1 MKSALKKV
9 SLILAICFVAFHLY
23 TAAFGTMPG
32 IAQKSIHL
40 GFLLVIF
47 YINAMVDSEKR
58 WEQIFLGIMALFAL
72 GGCAYIT
79 ILDENLQLRAGI
91 VYASDILF
99 AILLIIAIFEACR
112 RKMGNPL
119 VIITLVFVA
128 YAFLGKYIPGF
139 LNQPGMTLKKF
150 TSLVYLTTDGIFGSP
165 LYASASYVVLF
176 VLLGAIMS
184 VSGIGDYMTNLATSL
199 FGHMRGGPAKVAV
212 VASGF
217 FGSISGS
224 PTANVIGT
232 GTFTIPMMKK
242 NGFEPEF
249 AAAVEATASTG
260 GAIMPPIMGST
271 AFIMAEMLGIPYT
284 AVAKAALIPAILYF
298 LAVLFGVDIYA
309 AKHGLKGIPRSQ
321 LPKVRSMLKQI
332 YMLAPLI
339 FLIFCMAVF
348 NMTIVRSGLLTI
360 IVTLVLVEINPK
372 TRMTKEQ
379 WLQIPVQTVKSAVS
393 VGIACAMAGIISG
406 VIMGSGLGYR
416 ISSILTS
423 VAGTSMLLLLV
434 LTMVV
439 SLIMGMGV
447 PTTAAYLVLASLVAP
462 TMIQLGIPPLAAHM
476 FIFYFGCISS
486 ITPPVA
492 LAAYAGAGLAGCDPN
507 KTGYKA
513 FRLAFCSFLMPYLF
527 VYNPV
532 LLMEGGVLDIL
543 WSLVTALIGAYLLA
557 SGFEGFFFRWSLK
570 WFERP
575 LMILGAVM
583 LIVPGMTLSCY
594 NAGGEFEGLPAE
606 QIMHVATHSGT
617 GATVHVITSAKSDIN
632 SIPDLAGTKFG
643 VTAGMM
649 AGYLDDVLWAYDMT
663 TDDLGSV
670 VNLSLSD
677 LCTALQDGNID
688 AFLYATP
695 APGTNFTDLA
705 MSFGIKVVDIG
716 QEAVDKLMAEKPW
729 YHTVV
734 IPAGT
739 YDGCDEDITTFA
751 QYTALCARAD
761 VPEET
766 VYNLVKTMME
776 NADALE
782 AVHKNAAGTCP
793 ERGIEGALIP
803 MHPGAE
809 RYYKEVGVLD

>member
-447 PTTAAYLVLASLVAP
+447 PTTAAYLVLAALVAP

-486 ITPPVA
+486 IPPPVA

-583 LIVPGMTLSCY
+583 LIVPGM
-594 NAGGEFEGLPAE
+594 
-606 QIMHVATHSGT
+606 V
-617 GATVHVITSAKSDIN
+617 
-632 SIPDLAGTKFG
+632 
-643 VTAGMM
+643 
-649 AGYLDDVLWAYDMT
+649 
-663 TDDLGSV
+663 
-670 VNLSLSD
+670 
-677 LCTALQDGNID
+677 
-688 AFLYATP
+688 
-695 APGTNFTDLA
+695 TDLV
-705 MSFGIKVVDIG
+705 GIAIIVV
-716 QEAVDKLMAEKPW
+716 EFVTEFMFKRSEKFVPV
-729 YHTVV
+729 TVSQS
-734 IPAGT
+734 
-739 YDGCDEDITTFA
+739 TT
-751 QYTALCARAD
+751 
-761 VPEET
+761 
-766 VYNLVKTMME
+766 
-776 NADALE
+776 
-782 AVHKNAAGTCP
+782 
-793 ERGIEGALIP
+793 
-803 MHPGAE
+803 
-809 RYYKEVGVLD
+809 

>member
-360 IVTLVLVEINPK
+360 IVTLVLVEIHPK

-583 LIVPGMTLSCY
+583 LIVPGM
-594 NAGGEFEGLPAE
+594 
-606 QIMHVATHSGT
+606 V
-617 GATVHVITSAKSDIN
+617 
-632 SIPDLAGTKFG
+632 
-643 VTAGMM
+643 
-649 AGYLDDVLWAYDMT
+649 
-663 TDDLGSV
+663 
-670 VNLSLSD
+670 
-677 LCTALQDGNID
+677 
-688 AFLYATP
+688 
-695 APGTNFTDLA
+695 TDLV
-705 MSFGIKVVDIG
+705 GIAIIVV
-716 QEAVDKLMAEKPW
+716 EFVTEFMFKRSEKFVPV
-729 YHTVV
+729 TVSQS
-734 IPAGT
+734 
-739 YDGCDEDITTFA
+739 TT
-751 QYTALCARAD
+751 
-761 VPEET
+761 
-766 VYNLVKTMME
+766 
-776 NADALE
+776 
-782 AVHKNAAGTCP
+782 
-793 ERGIEGALIP
+793 
-803 MHPGAE
+803 
-809 RYYKEVGVLD
+809 

>member
-232 GTFTIPMMKK
+232 GTFTSPMMKK

-583 LIVPGMTLSCY
+583 LIVPGM
-594 NAGGEFEGLPAE
+594 
-606 QIMHVATHSGT
+606 V
-617 GATVHVITSAKSDIN
+617 
-632 SIPDLAGTKFG
+632 
-643 VTAGMM
+643 
-649 AGYLDDVLWAYDMT
+649 
-663 TDDLGSV
+663 
-670 VNLSLSD
+670 
-677 LCTALQDGNID
+677 
-688 AFLYATP
+688 
-695 APGTNFTDLA
+695 TDLV
-705 MSFGIKVVDIG
+705 GIAIIVV
-716 QEAVDKLMAEKPW
+716 EFVTEFMFKRSEKFVPV
-729 YHTVV
+729 TVSQS
-734 IPAGT
+734 
-739 YDGCDEDITTFA
+739 TT
-751 QYTALCARAD
+751 
-761 VPEET
+761 
-766 VYNLVKTMME
+766 
-776 NADALE
+776 
-782 AVHKNAAGTCP
+782 
-793 ERGIEGALIP
+793 
-803 MHPGAE
+803 
-809 RYYKEVGVLD
+809 

>member
-199 FGHMRGGPAKVAV
+199 YGHMRGGPAKVAV

-583 LIVPGMTLSCY
+583 LIVPGM
-594 NAGGEFEGLPAE
+594 
-606 QIMHVATHSGT
+606 V
-617 GATVHVITSAKSDIN
+617 
-632 SIPDLAGTKFG
+632 
-643 VTAGMM
+643 
-649 AGYLDDVLWAYDMT
+649 
-663 TDDLGSV
+663 
-670 VNLSLSD
+670 
-677 LCTALQDGNID
+677 
-688 AFLYATP
+688 
-695 APGTNFTDLA
+695 TDLV
-705 MSFGIKVVDIG
+705 GIAIIVV
-716 QEAVDKLMAEKPW
+716 EFVTEFMFKRSEKFVPV
-729 YHTVV
+729 TVSQS
-734 IPAGT
+734 
-739 YDGCDEDITTFA
+739 TT
-751 QYTALCARAD
+751 
-761 VPEET
+761 
-766 VYNLVKTMME
+766 
-776 NADALE
+776 
-782 AVHKNAAGTCP
+782 
-793 ERGIEGALIP
+793 
-803 MHPGAE
+803 
-809 RYYKEVGVLD
+809 

>member
-583 LIVPGMTLSCY
+583 LIGPGM
-594 NAGGEFEGLPAE
+594 
-606 QIMHVATHSGT
+606 V
-617 GATVHVITSAKSDIN
+617 
-632 SIPDLAGTKFG
+632 
-643 VTAGMM
+643 
-649 AGYLDDVLWAYDMT
+649 
-663 TDDLGSV
+663 
-670 VNLSLSD
+670 
-677 LCTALQDGNID
+677 
-688 AFLYATP
+688 
-695 APGTNFTDLA
+695 TDLV
-705 MSFGIKVVDIG
+705 GIAIIVV
-716 QEAVDKLMAEKPW
+716 EFVTEFMFKRSEKFVPV
-729 YHTVV
+729 TVSQS
-734 IPAGT
+734 
-739 YDGCDEDITTFA
+739 TT
-751 QYTALCARAD
+751 
-761 VPEET
+761 
-766 VYNLVKTMME
+766 
-776 NADALE
+776 
-782 AVHKNAAGTCP
+782 
-793 ERGIEGALIP
+793 
-803 MHPGAE
+803 
-809 RYYKEVGVLD
+809 

>member
-360 IVTLVLVEINPK
+360 IVTLVLVEISPK

-583 LIVPGMTLSCY
+583 LIVPGM
-594 NAGGEFEGLPAE
+594 
-606 QIMHVATHSGT
+606 V
-617 GATVHVITSAKSDIN
+617 
-632 SIPDLAGTKFG
+632 
-643 VTAGMM
+643 
-649 AGYLDDVLWAYDMT
+649 
-663 TDDLGSV
+663 
-670 VNLSLSD
+670 
-677 LCTALQDGNID
+677 
-688 AFLYATP
+688 
-695 APGTNFTDLA
+695 TDLV
-705 MSFGIKVVDIG
+705 GIAIIVV
-716 QEAVDKLMAEKPW
+716 EFVTEFMFKRSEKFVPV
-729 YHTVV
+729 TVSQS
-734 IPAGT
+734 
-739 YDGCDEDITTFA
+739 TT
-751 QYTALCARAD
+751 
-761 VPEET
+761 
-766 VYNLVKTMME
+766 
-776 NADALE
+776 
-782 AVHKNAAGTCP
+782 
-793 ERGIEGALIP
+793 
-803 MHPGAE
+803 
-809 RYYKEVGVLD
+809 

>member
-1 MKSALKKV
+1 M
-9 SLILAICFVAFHLY
+9 
-23 TAAFGTMPG
+23 
-32 IAQKSIHL
+32 
-40 GFLLVIF
+40 IF

-583 LIVPGMTLSCY
+583 LIVPGM
-594 NAGGEFEGLPAE
+594 
-606 QIMHVATHSGT
+606 V
-617 GATVHVITSAKSDIN
+617 
-632 SIPDLAGTKFG
+632 
-643 VTAGMM
+643 
-649 AGYLDDVLWAYDMT
+649 
-663 TDDLGSV
+663 
-670 VNLSLSD
+670 
-677 LCTALQDGNID
+677 
-688 AFLYATP
+688 
-695 APGTNFTDLA
+695 TDLV
-705 MSFGIKVVDIG
+705 GIAIIVV
-716 QEAVDKLMAEKPW
+716 EFVTEFMFKRSEKFVPV
-729 YHTVV
+729 TVSQS
-734 IPAGT
+734 
-739 YDGCDEDITTFA
+739 TT
-751 QYTALCARAD
+751 
-761 VPEET
+761 
-766 VYNLVKTMME
+766 
-776 NADALE
+776 
-782 AVHKNAAGTCP
+782 
-793 ERGIEGALIP
+793 
-803 MHPGAE
+803 
-809 RYYKEVGVLD
+809 

>member
-32 IAQKSIHL
+32 IAQKSVHL

-583 LIVPGMTLSCY
+583 LIVPGM
-594 NAGGEFEGLPAE
+594 
-606 QIMHVATHSGT
+606 V
-617 GATVHVITSAKSDIN
+617 
-632 SIPDLAGTKFG
+632 
-643 VTAGMM
+643 
-649 AGYLDDVLWAYDMT
+649 
-663 TDDLGSV
+663 
-670 VNLSLSD
+670 
-677 LCTALQDGNID
+677 
-688 AFLYATP
+688 
-695 APGTNFTDLA
+695 TDLV
-705 MSFGIKVVDIG
+705 GIAIIVV
-716 QEAVDKLMAEKPW
+716 EFVTEFMFKRSEKFVPV
-729 YHTVV
+729 TVSQS
-734 IPAGT
+734 
-739 YDGCDEDITTFA
+739 TT
-751 QYTALCARAD
+751 
-761 VPEET
+761 
-766 VYNLVKTMME
+766 
-776 NADALE
+776 
-782 AVHKNAAGTCP
+782 
-793 ERGIEGALIP
+793 
-803 MHPGAE
+803 
-809 RYYKEVGVLD
+809 

>member
-583 LIVPGMTLSCY
+583 LIVPGM
-594 NAGGEFEGLPAE
+594 
-606 QIMHVATHSGT
+606 V
-617 GATVHVITSAKSDIN
+617 
-632 SIPDLAGTKFG
+632 
-643 VTAGMM
+643 
-649 AGYLDDVLWAYDMT
+649 
-663 TDDLGSV
+663 
-670 VNLSLSD
+670 
-677 LCTALQDGNID
+677 
-688 AFLYATP
+688 
-695 APGTNFTDLA
+695 TDLV
-705 MSFGIKVVDIG
+705 GIDIIVV
-716 QEAVDKLMAEKPW
+716 EFVTEFMFKRSEKFVPV
-729 YHTVV
+729 TVSQS
-734 IPAGT
+734 
-739 YDGCDEDITTFA
+739 TT
-751 QYTALCARAD
+751 
-761 VPEET
+761 
-766 VYNLVKTMME
+766 
-776 NADALE
+776 
-782 AVHKNAAGTCP
+782 
-793 ERGIEGALIP
+793 
-803 MHPGAE
+803 
-809 RYYKEVGVLD
+809 

>member
-1 MKSALKKV
+1 MNSALKKV

-309 AKHGLKGIPRSQ
+309 AKHGLKCIPRSQ

-332 YMLAPLI
+332 YMLDPLI
-339 FLIFCMAVF
+339 FQFFCKAVF

-416 ISSILTS
+416 ISSVLTS
-423 VAGTSMLLLLV
+423 EAGTSKLLLLV
-434 LTMVV
+434 LTKVV
-439 SLIMGMGV
+439 SQLMGMGV

-486 ITPPVA
+486 IPHPVA

-583 LIVPGMTLSCY
+583 LIVPGM
-594 NAGGEFEGLPAE
+594 
-606 QIMHVATHSGT
+606 V
-617 GATVHVITSAKSDIN
+617 
-632 SIPDLAGTKFG
+632 
-643 VTAGMM
+643 
-649 AGYLDDVLWAYDMT
+649 
-663 TDDLGSV
+663 
-670 VNLSLSD
+670 
-677 LCTALQDGNID
+677 
-688 AFLYATP
+688 
-695 APGTNFTDLA
+695 TDLV
-705 MSFGIKVVDIG
+705 GIAIIVV
-716 QEAVDKLMAEKPW
+716 EFVTEFMFKRSEKFVPV
-729 YHTVV
+729 TVSQS
-734 IPAGT
+734 
-739 YDGCDEDITTFA
+739 TT
-751 QYTALCARAD
+751 
-761 VPEET
+761 
-766 VYNLVKTMME
+766 
-776 NADALE
+776 
-782 AVHKNAAGTCP
+782 
-793 ERGIEGALIP
+793 
-803 MHPGAE
+803 
-809 RYYKEVGVLD
+809 

>member
-360 IVTLVLVEINPK
+360 IVTLVLVEINP
-372 TRMTKEQ
+372 TPRMTKEQ

-583 LIVPGMTLSCY
+583 LIVPGM
-594 NAGGEFEGLPAE
+594 
-606 QIMHVATHSGT
+606 V
-617 GATVHVITSAKSDIN
+617 
-632 SIPDLAGTKFG
+632 
-643 VTAGMM
+643 
-649 AGYLDDVLWAYDMT
+649 
-663 TDDLGSV
+663 
-670 VNLSLSD
+670 
-677 LCTALQDGNID
+677 
-688 AFLYATP
+688 
-695 APGTNFTDLA
+695 TDLV
-705 MSFGIKVVDIG
+705 GIAIIVV
-716 QEAVDKLMAEKPW
+716 EFVTEFMFKRSEKFVPV
-729 YHTVV
+729 TVSQS
-734 IPAGT
+734 
-739 YDGCDEDITTFA
+739 TT
-751 QYTALCARAD
+751 
-761 VPEET
+761 
-766 VYNLVKTMME
+766 
-776 NADALE
+776 
-782 AVHKNAAGTCP
+782 
-793 ERGIEGALIP
+793 
-803 MHPGAE
+803 
-809 RYYKEVGVLD
+809 

>member
-99 AILLIIAIFEACR
+99 AILLIITIFEACR

-583 LIVPGMTLSCY
+583 LIVPGM
-594 NAGGEFEGLPAE
+594 
-606 QIMHVATHSGT
+606 V
-617 GATVHVITSAKSDIN
+617 
-632 SIPDLAGTKFG
+632 
-643 VTAGMM
+643 
-649 AGYLDDVLWAYDMT
+649 
-663 TDDLGSV
+663 
-670 VNLSLSD
+670 
-677 LCTALQDGNID
+677 
-688 AFLYATP
+688 
-695 APGTNFTDLA
+695 TDLV
-705 MSFGIKVVDIG
+705 GIAIIVV
-716 QEAVDKLMAEKPW
+716 EFVTEFMFKRSEKFVPV
-729 YHTVV
+729 TVSQS
-734 IPAGT
+734 
-739 YDGCDEDITTFA
+739 TT
-751 QYTALCARAD
+751 
-761 VPEET
+761 
-766 VYNLVKTMME
+766 
-776 NADALE
+776 
-782 AVHKNAAGTCP
+782 
-793 ERGIEGALIP
+793 
-803 MHPGAE
+803 
-809 RYYKEVGVLD
+809 

>member
-224 PTANVIGT
+224 
-232 GTFTIPMMKK
+232 FTIPMMKK

-583 LIVPGMTLSCY
+583 LIVPGM
-594 NAGGEFEGLPAE
+594 
-606 QIMHVATHSGT
+606 V
-617 GATVHVITSAKSDIN
+617 
-632 SIPDLAGTKFG
+632 
-643 VTAGMM
+643 
-649 AGYLDDVLWAYDMT
+649 
-663 TDDLGSV
+663 
-670 VNLSLSD
+670 
-677 LCTALQDGNID
+677 
-688 AFLYATP
+688 
-695 APGTNFTDLA
+695 TDLV
-705 MSFGIKVVDIG
+705 GIAIIVV
-716 QEAVDKLMAEKPW
+716 EFVTEFMFKRSEKFVPV
-729 YHTVV
+729 TVSQS
-734 IPAGT
+734 
-739 YDGCDEDITTFA
+739 TT
-751 QYTALCARAD
+751 
-761 VPEET
+761 
-766 VYNLVKTMME
+766 
-776 NADALE
+776 
-782 AVHKNAAGTCP
+782 
-793 ERGIEGALIP
+793 
-803 MHPGAE
+803 
-809 RYYKEVGVLD
+809 

>member
-557 SGFEGFFFRWSLK
+557 SSFEGFFFRWSLK

-583 LIVPGMTLSCY
+583 LIVPGM
-594 NAGGEFEGLPAE
+594 
-606 QIMHVATHSGT
+606 V
-617 GATVHVITSAKSDIN
+617 
-632 SIPDLAGTKFG
+632 
-643 VTAGMM
+643 
-649 AGYLDDVLWAYDMT
+649 
-663 TDDLGSV
+663 
-670 VNLSLSD
+670 
-677 LCTALQDGNID
+677 
-688 AFLYATP
+688 
-695 APGTNFTDLA
+695 TDLV
-705 MSFGIKVVDIG
+705 GIAIIVV
-716 QEAVDKLMAEKPW
+716 EFVTEFMFKRSEKFVPV
-729 YHTVV
+729 TVSQS
-734 IPAGT
+734 
-739 YDGCDEDITTFA
+739 TT
-751 QYTALCARAD
+751 
-761 VPEET
+761 
-766 VYNLVKTMME
+766 
-776 NADALE
+776 
-782 AVHKNAAGTCP
+782 
-793 ERGIEGALIP
+793 
-803 MHPGAE
+803 
-809 RYYKEVGVLD
+809 

>member
-406 VIMGSGLGYR
+406 VIRGSGLGYR

-583 LIVPGMTLSCY
+583 LIVPGM
-594 NAGGEFEGLPAE
+594 
-606 QIMHVATHSGT
+606 V
-617 GATVHVITSAKSDIN
+617 
-632 SIPDLAGTKFG
+632 
-643 VTAGMM
+643 
-649 AGYLDDVLWAYDMT
+649 
-663 TDDLGSV
+663 
-670 VNLSLSD
+670 
-677 LCTALQDGNID
+677 
-688 AFLYATP
+688 
-695 APGTNFTDLA
+695 TDLV
-705 MSFGIKVVDIG
+705 GIAIIVV
-716 QEAVDKLMAEKPW
+716 EFVTEFMFKRSEKFVPV
-729 YHTVV
+729 TVSQS
-734 IPAGT
+734 
-739 YDGCDEDITTFA
+739 TT
-751 QYTALCARAD
+751 
-761 VPEET
+761 
-766 VYNLVKTMME
+766 
-776 NADALE
+776 
-782 AVHKNAAGTCP
+782 
-793 ERGIEGALIP
+793 
-803 MHPGAE
+803 
-809 RYYKEVGVLD
+809 

>member
-423 VAGTSMLLLLV
+423 MAGTSMLLLLV

-583 LIVPGMTLSCY
+583 LIVPGM
-594 NAGGEFEGLPAE
+594 
-606 QIMHVATHSGT
+606 V
-617 GATVHVITSAKSDIN
+617 
-632 SIPDLAGTKFG
+632 
-643 VTAGMM
+643 
-649 AGYLDDVLWAYDMT
+649 
-663 TDDLGSV
+663 
-670 VNLSLSD
+670 
-677 LCTALQDGNID
+677 
-688 AFLYATP
+688 
-695 APGTNFTDLA
+695 TDLV
-705 MSFGIKVVDIG
+705 GIAIIVV
-716 QEAVDKLMAEKPW
+716 EFVTEFMFKRSEKFVPV
-729 YHTVV
+729 TVSQS
-734 IPAGT
+734 
-739 YDGCDEDITTFA
+739 TT
-751 QYTALCARAD
+751 
-761 VPEET
+761 
-766 VYNLVKTMME
+766 
-776 NADALE
+776 
-782 AVHKNAAGTCP
+782 
-793 ERGIEGALIP
+793 
-803 MHPGAE
+803 
-809 RYYKEVGVLD
+809 

>member
-199 FGHMRGGPAKVAV
+199 FGHMRGGPAKLAV

-543 WSLVTALIGAYLLA
+543 WSLVTALPIFGAYLLA

-583 LIVPGMTLSCY
+583 LIVPGM
-594 NAGGEFEGLPAE
+594 
-606 QIMHVATHSGT
+606 V
-617 GATVHVITSAKSDIN
+617 
-632 SIPDLAGTKFG
+632 
-643 VTAGMM
+643 
-649 AGYLDDVLWAYDMT
+649 
-663 TDDLGSV
+663 
-670 VNLSLSD
+670 
-677 LCTALQDGNID
+677 
-688 AFLYATP
+688 
-695 APGTNFTDLA
+695 TDLV
-705 MSFGIKVVDIG
+705 GIAIIVV
-716 QEAVDKLMAEKPW
+716 EFVTEFMFKRSEKFVPV
-729 YHTVV
+729 TVSQS
-734 IPAGT
+734 
-739 YDGCDEDITTFA
+739 TT
-751 QYTALCARAD
+751 
-761 VPEET
+761 
-766 VYNLVKTMME
+766 
-776 NADALE
+776 
-782 AVHKNAAGTCP
+782 
-793 ERGIEGALIP
+793 
-803 MHPGAE
+803 
-809 RYYKEVGVLD
+809 

>member
-1 MKSALKKV
+1 
-9 SLILAICFVAFHLY
+9 
-23 TAAFGTMPG
+23 
-32 IAQKSIHL
+32 
-40 GFLLVIF
+40 
-47 YINAMVDSEKR
+47 
-58 WEQIFLGIMALFAL
+58 
-72 GGCAYIT
+72 
-79 ILDENLQLRAGI
+79 
-91 VYASDILF
+91 
-99 AILLIIAIFEACR
+99 
-112 RKMGNPL
+112 
-119 VIITLVFVA
+119 
-128 YAFLGKYIPGF
+128 
-139 LNQPGMTLKKF
+139 
-150 TSLVYLTTDGIFGSP
+150 
-165 LYASASYVVLF
+165 
-176 VLLGAIMS
+176 
-184 VSGIGDYMTNLATSL
+184 
-199 FGHMRGGPAKVAV
+199 
-212 VASGF
+212 
-217 FGSISGS
+217 
-224 PTANVIGT
+224 
-232 GTFTIPMMKK
+232 
-242 NGFEPEF
+242 
-249 AAAVEATASTG
+249 
-260 GAIMPPIMGST
+260 MPPIMGST

-406 VIMGSGLGYR
+406 VIMGGGLGYR

-583 LIVPGMTLSCY
+583 LIVPGM
-594 NAGGEFEGLPAE
+594 
-606 QIMHVATHSGT
+606 V
-617 GATVHVITSAKSDIN
+617 
-632 SIPDLAGTKFG
+632 
-643 VTAGMM
+643 
-649 AGYLDDVLWAYDMT
+649 
-663 TDDLGSV
+663 
-670 VNLSLSD
+670 
-677 LCTALQDGNID
+677 
-688 AFLYATP
+688 
-695 APGTNFTDLA
+695 TDLV
-705 MSFGIKVVDIG
+705 GIAIIVV
-716 QEAVDKLMAEKPW
+716 EFVTEFMFKRSEKFVPV
-729 YHTVV
+729 TVSQS
-734 IPAGT
+734 
-739 YDGCDEDITTFA
+739 TT
-751 QYTALCARAD
+751 
-761 VPEET
+761 
-766 VYNLVKTMME
+766 
-776 NADALE
+776 
-782 AVHKNAAGTCP
+782 
-793 ERGIEGALIP
+793 
-803 MHPGAE
+803 
-809 RYYKEVGVLD
+809 

>member
-339 FLIFCMAVF
+339 FLIFCMDVF

-583 LIVPGMTLSCY
+583 LIVPGM
-594 NAGGEFEGLPAE
+594 
-606 QIMHVATHSGT
+606 V
-617 GATVHVITSAKSDIN
+617 
-632 SIPDLAGTKFG
+632 
-643 VTAGMM
+643 
-649 AGYLDDVLWAYDMT
+649 
-663 TDDLGSV
+663 
-670 VNLSLSD
+670 
-677 LCTALQDGNID
+677 
-688 AFLYATP
+688 
-695 APGTNFTDLA
+695 TDLV
-705 MSFGIKVVDIG
+705 GIAIIVV
-716 QEAVDKLMAEKPW
+716 EFVTEFMFKRSEKFVPV
-729 YHTVV
+729 TVSQS
-734 IPAGT
+734 
-739 YDGCDEDITTFA
+739 TT
-751 QYTALCARAD
+751 
-761 VPEET
+761 
-766 VYNLVKTMME
+766 
-776 NADALE
+776 
-782 AVHKNAAGTCP
+782 
-793 ERGIEGALIP
+793 
-803 MHPGAE
+803 
-809 RYYKEVGVLD
+809 

>member
-232 GTFTIPMMKK
+232 STFTIPMMKK

-583 LIVPGMTLSCY
+583 LIVPGM
-594 NAGGEFEGLPAE
+594 
-606 QIMHVATHSGT
+606 V
-617 GATVHVITSAKSDIN
+617 
-632 SIPDLAGTKFG
+632 
-643 VTAGMM
+643 
-649 AGYLDDVLWAYDMT
+649 
-663 TDDLGSV
+663 
-670 VNLSLSD
+670 
-677 LCTALQDGNID
+677 
-688 AFLYATP
+688 
-695 APGTNFTDLA
+695 TDLV
-705 MSFGIKVVDIG
+705 GIAIIVV
-716 QEAVDKLMAEKPW
+716 EFVTEFMFKRSEKFVPV
-729 YHTVV
+729 TVSQS
-734 IPAGT
+734 
-739 YDGCDEDITTFA
+739 TT
-751 QYTALCARAD
+751 
-761 VPEET
+761 
-766 VYNLVKTMME
+766 
-776 NADALE
+776 
-782 AVHKNAAGTCP
+782 
-793 ERGIEGALIP
+793 
-803 MHPGAE
+803 
-809 RYYKEVGVLD
+809 

>member
-284 AVAKAALIPAILYF
+284 AVAKAALIPAIRYF

-583 LIVPGMTLSCY
+583 LIVPGMVTGLVGI
-594 NAGGEFEGLPAE
+594 AIIVVEFVTEFMFKRSEKFVP
-606 QIMHVATHSGT
+606 V
-617 GATVHVITSAKSDIN
+617 TVSQS
-632 SIPDLAGTKFG
+632 
-643 VTAGMM
+643 
-649 AGYLDDVLWAYDMT
+649 T
-663 TDDLGSV
+663 T
-670 VNLSLSD
+670 
-677 LCTALQDGNID
+677 
-688 AFLYATP
+688 
-695 APGTNFTDLA
+695 
-705 MSFGIKVVDIG
+705 
-716 QEAVDKLMAEKPW
+716 
-729 YHTVV
+729 
-734 IPAGT
+734 
-739 YDGCDEDITTFA
+739 
-751 QYTALCARAD
+751 
-761 VPEET
+761 
-766 VYNLVKTMME
+766 
-776 NADALE
+776 
-782 AVHKNAAGTCP
+782 
-793 ERGIEGALIP
+793 
-803 MHPGAE
+803 
-809 RYYKEVGVLD
+809 

>member
-284 AVAKAALIPAILYF
+284 AVTKAALIPAILYF

-583 LIVPGMTLSCY
+583 LIVPGM
-594 NAGGEFEGLPAE
+594 
-606 QIMHVATHSGT
+606 V
-617 GATVHVITSAKSDIN
+617 
-632 SIPDLAGTKFG
+632 
-643 VTAGMM
+643 
-649 AGYLDDVLWAYDMT
+649 
-663 TDDLGSV
+663 
-670 VNLSLSD
+670 
-677 LCTALQDGNID
+677 
-688 AFLYATP
+688 
-695 APGTNFTDLA
+695 TDLV
-705 MSFGIKVVDIG
+705 GIAIIVV
-716 QEAVDKLMAEKPW
+716 EFVTEFMFKRSEKFVPV
-729 YHTVV
+729 TVSQS
-734 IPAGT
+734 
-739 YDGCDEDITTFA
+739 TT
-751 QYTALCARAD
+751 
-761 VPEET
+761 
-766 VYNLVKTMME
+766 
-776 NADALE
+776 
-782 AVHKNAAGTCP
+782 
-793 ERGIEGALIP
+793 
-803 MHPGAE
+803 
-809 RYYKEVGVLD
+809 

>member
-543 WSLVTALIGAYLLA
+543 WSLVTALIGTYLLA

-583 LIVPGMTLSCY
+583 LIVPGM
-594 NAGGEFEGLPAE
+594 
-606 QIMHVATHSGT
+606 V
-617 GATVHVITSAKSDIN
+617 
-632 SIPDLAGTKFG
+632 
-643 VTAGMM
+643 
-649 AGYLDDVLWAYDMT
+649 
-663 TDDLGSV
+663 
-670 VNLSLSD
+670 
-677 LCTALQDGNID
+677 
-688 AFLYATP
+688 
-695 APGTNFTDLA
+695 TDLV
-705 MSFGIKVVDIG
+705 GIAIIVV
-716 QEAVDKLMAEKPW
+716 EFVTEFMFKRSEKFVPV
-729 YHTVV
+729 TVSQS
-734 IPAGT
+734 
-739 YDGCDEDITTFA
+739 TT
-751 QYTALCARAD
+751 
-761 VPEET
+761 
-766 VYNLVKTMME
+766 
-776 NADALE
+776 
-782 AVHKNAAGTCP
+782 
-793 ERGIEGALIP
+793 
-803 MHPGAE
+803 
-809 RYYKEVGVLD
+809 

>member
-379 WLQIPVQTVKSAVS
+379 WLQIPVQTVKSPVS

-583 LIVPGMTLSCY
+583 LIVPGM
-594 NAGGEFEGLPAE
+594 
-606 QIMHVATHSGT
+606 V
-617 GATVHVITSAKSDIN
+617 
-632 SIPDLAGTKFG
+632 
-643 VTAGMM
+643 
-649 AGYLDDVLWAYDMT
+649 
-663 TDDLGSV
+663 
-670 VNLSLSD
+670 
-677 LCTALQDGNID
+677 
-688 AFLYATP
+688 
-695 APGTNFTDLA
+695 TDLV
-705 MSFGIKVVDIG
+705 GIAIIVV
-716 QEAVDKLMAEKPW
+716 EFVTEFMFKRSEKFVPV
-729 YHTVV
+729 TVSQS
-734 IPAGT
+734 
-739 YDGCDEDITTFA
+739 TT
-751 QYTALCARAD
+751 
-761 VPEET
+761 
-766 VYNLVKTMME
+766 
-776 NADALE
+776 
-782 AVHKNAAGTCP
+782 
-793 ERGIEGALIP
+793 
-803 MHPGAE
+803 
-809 RYYKEVGVLD
+809 

>member
-1 MKSALKKV
+1 MGA
-9 SLILAICFVAFHLY
+9 
-23 TAAFGTMPG
+23 T
-32 IAQKSIHL
+32 
-40 GFLLVIF
+40 
-47 YINAMVDSEKR
+47 
-58 WEQIFLGIMALFAL
+58 FLGIMALFAL

-583 LIVPGMTLSCY
+583 LIVPGM
-594 NAGGEFEGLPAE
+594 
-606 QIMHVATHSGT
+606 V
-617 GATVHVITSAKSDIN
+617 
-632 SIPDLAGTKFG
+632 
-643 VTAGMM
+643 
-649 AGYLDDVLWAYDMT
+649 
-663 TDDLGSV
+663 
-670 VNLSLSD
+670 
-677 LCTALQDGNID
+677 
-688 AFLYATP
+688 
-695 APGTNFTDLA
+695 TDLV
-705 MSFGIKVVDIG
+705 GIAIIVV
-716 QEAVDKLMAEKPW
+716 EFVTEFMFKRSEKFVPV
-729 YHTVV
+729 TVSQS
-734 IPAGT
+734 
-739 YDGCDEDITTFA
+739 TT
-751 QYTALCARAD
+751 
-761 VPEET
+761 
-766 VYNLVKTMME
+766 
-776 NADALE
+776 
-782 AVHKNAAGTCP
+782 
-793 ERGIEGALIP
+793 
-803 MHPGAE
+803 
-809 RYYKEVGVLD
+809 

>member
-284 AVAKAALIPAILYF
+284 AVAKAALIPAILHF

-583 LIVPGMTLSCY
+583 LIVPGM
-594 NAGGEFEGLPAE
+594 
-606 QIMHVATHSGT
+606 V
-617 GATVHVITSAKSDIN
+617 
-632 SIPDLAGTKFG
+632 
-643 VTAGMM
+643 
-649 AGYLDDVLWAYDMT
+649 
-663 TDDLGSV
+663 
-670 VNLSLSD
+670 
-677 LCTALQDGNID
+677 
-688 AFLYATP
+688 
-695 APGTNFTDLA
+695 TDLV
-705 MSFGIKVVDIG
+705 GIAIIVV
-716 QEAVDKLMAEKPW
+716 EFVTEFMFKRSEKFVPV
-729 YHTVV
+729 TVSQS
-734 IPAGT
+734 
-739 YDGCDEDITTFA
+739 TT
-751 QYTALCARAD
+751 
-761 VPEET
+761 
-766 VYNLVKTMME
+766 
-776 NADALE
+776 
-782 AVHKNAAGTCP
+782 
-793 ERGIEGALIP
+793 
-803 MHPGAE
+803 
-809 RYYKEVGVLD
+809 

>member
-462 TMIQLGIPPLAAHM
+462 TMIQLGIPPLAAHR

-583 LIVPGMTLSCY
+583 LIVPGM
-594 NAGGEFEGLPAE
+594 
-606 QIMHVATHSGT
+606 V
-617 GATVHVITSAKSDIN
+617 
-632 SIPDLAGTKFG
+632 
-643 VTAGMM
+643 
-649 AGYLDDVLWAYDMT
+649 
-663 TDDLGSV
+663 
-670 VNLSLSD
+670 
-677 LCTALQDGNID
+677 
-688 AFLYATP
+688 
-695 APGTNFTDLA
+695 TDLV
-705 MSFGIKVVDIG
+705 GIAIIVV
-716 QEAVDKLMAEKPW
+716 EFVTEFMFKRSEKFVPV
-729 YHTVV
+729 TVSQS
-734 IPAGT
+734 
-739 YDGCDEDITTFA
+739 TT
-751 QYTALCARAD
+751 
-761 VPEET
+761 
-766 VYNLVKTMME
+766 
-776 NADALE
+776 
-782 AVHKNAAGTCP
+782 
-793 ERGIEGALIP
+793 
-803 MHPGAE
+803 
-809 RYYKEVGVLD
+809 

>member
-165 LYASASYVVLF
+165 LYASAFYVVLF

-406 VIMGSGLGYR
+406 VIIGSGLGYR

-583 LIVPGMTLSCY
+583 LIVPGM
-594 NAGGEFEGLPAE
+594 
-606 QIMHVATHSGT
+606 V
-617 GATVHVITSAKSDIN
+617 
-632 SIPDLAGTKFG
+632 
-643 VTAGMM
+643 
-649 AGYLDDVLWAYDMT
+649 
-663 TDDLGSV
+663 
-670 VNLSLSD
+670 
-677 LCTALQDGNID
+677 
-688 AFLYATP
+688 
-695 APGTNFTDLA
+695 TDLV
-705 MSFGIKVVDIG
+705 GIAIIVV
-716 QEAVDKLMAEKPW
+716 EFVTEFMFKRSEKFVPV
-729 YHTVV
+729 TVSQS
-734 IPAGT
+734 
-739 YDGCDEDITTFA
+739 TT
-751 QYTALCARAD
+751 
-761 VPEET
+761 
-766 VYNLVKTMME
+766 
-776 NADALE
+776 
-782 AVHKNAAGTCP
+782 
-793 ERGIEGALIP
+793 
-803 MHPGAE
+803 
-809 RYYKEVGVLD
+809 

>member
-150 TSLVYLTTDGIFGSP
+150 TSLAYLTTDGIFGSP

-583 LIVPGMTLSCY
+583 LIVPGM
-594 NAGGEFEGLPAE
+594 
-606 QIMHVATHSGT
+606 V
-617 GATVHVITSAKSDIN
+617 
-632 SIPDLAGTKFG
+632 
-643 VTAGMM
+643 
-649 AGYLDDVLWAYDMT
+649 
-663 TDDLGSV
+663 
-670 VNLSLSD
+670 
-677 LCTALQDGNID
+677 
-688 AFLYATP
+688 
-695 APGTNFTDLA
+695 TDLV
-705 MSFGIKVVDIG
+705 GIAIIVV
-716 QEAVDKLMAEKPW
+716 EFVTEFMFKRSEKFVPV
-729 YHTVV
+729 TVSQS
-734 IPAGT
+734 
-739 YDGCDEDITTFA
+739 TT
-751 QYTALCARAD
+751 
-761 VPEET
+761 
-766 VYNLVKTMME
+766 
-776 NADALE
+776 
-782 AVHKNAAGTCP
+782 
-793 ERGIEGALIP
+793 
-803 MHPGAE
+803 
-809 RYYKEVGVLD
+809 

>member
-339 FLIFCMAVF
+339 FCMAVF

-583 LIVPGMTLSCY
+583 LIVPGM
-594 NAGGEFEGLPAE
+594 
-606 QIMHVATHSGT
+606 V
-617 GATVHVITSAKSDIN
+617 
-632 SIPDLAGTKFG
+632 
-643 VTAGMM
+643 
-649 AGYLDDVLWAYDMT
+649 
-663 TDDLGSV
+663 
-670 VNLSLSD
+670 
-677 LCTALQDGNID
+677 
-688 AFLYATP
+688 
-695 APGTNFTDLA
+695 TDLV
-705 MSFGIKVVDIG
+705 GIAIIVV
-716 QEAVDKLMAEKPW
+716 EFVTEFMFKRSEKFVPV
-729 YHTVV
+729 TVSQS
-734 IPAGT
+734 
-739 YDGCDEDITTFA
+739 TT
-751 QYTALCARAD
+751 
-761 VPEET
+761 
-766 VYNLVKTMME
+766 
-776 NADALE
+776 
-782 AVHKNAAGTCP
+782 
-793 ERGIEGALIP
+793 
-803 MHPGAE
+803 
-809 RYYKEVGVLD
+809 

>member
-492 LAAYAGAGLAGCDPN
+492 LVAYAGAGLAGCDPN

-583 LIVPGMTLSCY
+583 LIVPGM
-594 NAGGEFEGLPAE
+594 
-606 QIMHVATHSGT
+606 V
-617 GATVHVITSAKSDIN
+617 
-632 SIPDLAGTKFG
+632 
-643 VTAGMM
+643 
-649 AGYLDDVLWAYDMT
+649 
-663 TDDLGSV
+663 
-670 VNLSLSD
+670 
-677 LCTALQDGNID
+677 
-688 AFLYATP
+688 
-695 APGTNFTDLA
+695 TDLV
-705 MSFGIKVVDIG
+705 GIAIIVV
-716 QEAVDKLMAEKPW
+716 EFVTEFMFKRSEKFVPV
-729 YHTVV
+729 TVSQS
-734 IPAGT
+734 
-739 YDGCDEDITTFA
+739 TT
-751 QYTALCARAD
+751 
-761 VPEET
+761 
-766 VYNLVKTMME
+766 
-776 NADALE
+776 
-782 AVHKNAAGTCP
+782 
-793 ERGIEGALIP
+793 
-803 MHPGAE
+803 
-809 RYYKEVGVLD
+809 

>member
-339 FLIFCMAVF
+339 FLIFMAVF

-583 LIVPGMTLSCY
+583 LIVPGM
-594 NAGGEFEGLPAE
+594 
-606 QIMHVATHSGT
+606 V
-617 GATVHVITSAKSDIN
+617 
-632 SIPDLAGTKFG
+632 
-643 VTAGMM
+643 
-649 AGYLDDVLWAYDMT
+649 
-663 TDDLGSV
+663 
-670 VNLSLSD
+670 
-677 LCTALQDGNID
+677 
-688 AFLYATP
+688 
-695 APGTNFTDLA
+695 TDLV
-705 MSFGIKVVDIG
+705 GIAIIVV
-716 QEAVDKLMAEKPW
+716 EFVTEFMFKRSEKFVPV
-729 YHTVV
+729 TVSQS
-734 IPAGT
+734 
-739 YDGCDEDITTFA
+739 TT
-751 QYTALCARAD
+751 
-761 VPEET
+761 
-766 VYNLVKTMME
+766 
-776 NADALE
+776 
-782 AVHKNAAGTCP
+782 
-793 ERGIEGALIP
+793 
-803 MHPGAE
+803 
-809 RYYKEVGVLD
+809 